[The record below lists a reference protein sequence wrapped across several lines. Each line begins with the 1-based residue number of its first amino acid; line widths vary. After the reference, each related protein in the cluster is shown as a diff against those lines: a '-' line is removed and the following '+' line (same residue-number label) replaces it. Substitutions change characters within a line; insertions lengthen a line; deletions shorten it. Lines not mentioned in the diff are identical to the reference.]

1 MNSFHLVLLSCCD
14 SKQLFD
20 LFAKSIYL
28 EKMKIQFIMYTKLS
42 VIYLVENIVKTF
54 DSILVADIF
63 CYLSWLYQQFTCNCV
78 RGCDGVLWLN
88 VIMG

>member
-1 MNSFHLVLLSCCD
+1 MNSFQLVLLSCCD

-63 CYLSWLYQQFTCNCV
+63 CYLSWLCQQFTCNGAC
-78 RGCDGVLWLN
+78 GCDGVLWLN
-88 VIMG
+88 AIMG